1 MNKFKNG
8 LKKILSYIAA
18 RRLLRY
24 SIIVVVVIILLPTG
38 VILTNKYFNNK
49 VNNIEDTKEESLNI
63 NDSDKIKDNSIT
75 KGIIETD
82 VVADKTYSKHT
93 LSDGFSTLSEDD
105 YNSSSNTDKNN
116 ITNSTSNNISQS
128 IDKSS
133 LTGIDLEILEGYEF
147 NPKKDL
153 KLQATDKDGRNI
165 SDSII
170 IEKNNVNTTIP
181 GSYIVKASVKLS
193 NGQYKEREFNVI
205 VKETTLEVSLKSFKS
220 IKVNIKKG
228 EKIGATRVIPLI
240 IDEKKILEAEKIIKE
255 KIISVEEIKPK
266 KAVLITTGNEVY
278 KGRIKDA
285 FLPVMKEKLE
295 YYGSEIVKQIILPD
309 NKEMITE
316 NILKAIEE
324 DKVDMIICTGGMSVD
339 PDDVTPSAI
348 KDCNGEIVTYGA
360 PVLPGAMFLLA
371 YYKNIPILGV
381 PSCAMYSKRTIFDLV
396 LPRILA
402 DEKLSFE
409 DIARFGNG
417 GMCLNCEICSF
428 PHCSFGK

>member
-1 MNKFKNG
+1 MKQIRIEDSVG
-8 LKKILSYIAA
+8 CILSHDVTKIVPGEFKGRLFKKGHVIREEDIPKLLDIGKEHIYVWEPKKGQLHENDAAIRVKDLVLGQGCYISEEIKEGKIDFFANTQGIVKINKD
-18 RRLLRY
+18 LLLKLNLLGE
-24 SIIVVVVIILLPTG
+24 IIVSTIH
-38 VILTNKYFNNK
+38 NNTP
-49 VNNIEDTKEESLNI
+49 V
-63 NDSDKIKDNSIT
+63 
-75 KGIIETD
+75 
-82 VVADKTYSKHT
+82 
-93 LSDGFSTLSEDD
+93 
-105 YNSSSNTDKNN
+105 
-116 ITNSTSNNISQS
+116 
-128 IDKSS
+128 
-133 LTGIDLEILEGYEF
+133 
-147 NPKKDL
+147 
-153 KLQATDKDGRNI
+153 
-165 SDSII
+165 
-170 IEKNNVNTTIP
+170 
-181 GSYIVKASVKLS
+181 
-193 NGQYKEREFNVI
+193 
-205 VKETTLEVSLKSFKS
+205 
-220 IKVNIKKG
+220 KKG

-285 FLPVMKEKLE
+285 FLPVLKEKLE

>member
-1 MNKFKNG
+1 MKQIKIEDSVG
-8 LKKILSYIAA
+8 CILSHDVTKIVPGEFKGRLFKKGHVIKEEDIEKLLDIGKEHIYVWEAKEGQLHENDAAKRIKDLVLGKGCYISEEIKEGKIDFFANTQGIVKINKE
-18 RRLLRY
+18 LLLKLNLLGE
-24 SIIVVVVIILLPTG
+24 IIVSTIH
-38 VILTNKYFNNK
+38 NNTP
-49 VNNIEDTKEESLNI
+49 V
-63 NDSDKIKDNSIT
+63 
-75 KGIIETD
+75 
-82 VVADKTYSKHT
+82 
-93 LSDGFSTLSEDD
+93 
-105 YNSSSNTDKNN
+105 
-116 ITNSTSNNISQS
+116 
-128 IDKSS
+128 
-133 LTGIDLEILEGYEF
+133 
-147 NPKKDL
+147 
-153 KLQATDKDGRNI
+153 
-165 SDSII
+165 
-170 IEKNNVNTTIP
+170 
-181 GSYIVKASVKLS
+181 
-193 NGQYKEREFNVI
+193 
-205 VKETTLEVSLKSFKS
+205 
-220 IKVNIKKG
+220 KKG
-228 EKIGATRVIPLI
+228 EKIGSTRVIPLI
-240 IDEKKILEAEKIIKE
+240 IDEKKIIEAENIINE

-285 FLPVMKEKLE
+285 FLPVMKEKLG
-295 YYGSEIVKQIILPD
+295 YYGSEIIKQVILPD

-324 DKVDMIICTGGMSVD
+324 DKVDMVICTGGMSVD

-396 LPRILA
+396 LPRVLI

-409 DIARFGNG
+409 DIAKYGNG

>member
-1 MNKFKNG
+1 MKQIRIEDSVG
-8 LKKILSYIAA
+8 CILSHDVTKIVPGEFKGRLFKKGHVIREEDIPKLLDIGKEHIYVWEPKKGQLHENDAAIRIKDLVLGQGCYISEEIKEGKIDFFANTQGIVKINKD
-18 RRLLRY
+18 LLLKLNLLGE
-24 SIIVVVVIILLPTG
+24 IIVSTIH
-38 VILTNKYFNNK
+38 NNTP
-49 VNNIEDTKEESLNI
+49 V
-63 NDSDKIKDNSIT
+63 
-75 KGIIETD
+75 
-82 VVADKTYSKHT
+82 
-93 LSDGFSTLSEDD
+93 
-105 YNSSSNTDKNN
+105 
-116 ITNSTSNNISQS
+116 
-128 IDKSS
+128 
-133 LTGIDLEILEGYEF
+133 
-147 NPKKDL
+147 
-153 KLQATDKDGRNI
+153 
-165 SDSII
+165 
-170 IEKNNVNTTIP
+170 
-181 GSYIVKASVKLS
+181 
-193 NGQYKEREFNVI
+193 
-205 VKETTLEVSLKSFKS
+205 
-220 IKVNIKKG
+220 KKG

-255 KIISVEEIKPK
+255 KIISIDEIKPK

>member
-1 MNKFKNG
+1 MKQIRIEDSVG
-8 LKKILSYIAA
+8 CILSHDVTKIVPGEFKGRLFKKGHVIREEDIPKLLDIGKEHIYVWEPKKGQLHENDAAIRVKDLVLGQGCYISEEIKEGKIDFFANTQGIVKINKD
-18 RRLLRY
+18 LLLKLNLLGE
-24 SIIVVVVIILLPTG
+24 IIVSTIH
-38 VILTNKYFNNK
+38 NNTP
-49 VNNIEDTKEESLNI
+49 V
-63 NDSDKIKDNSIT
+63 
-75 KGIIETD
+75 
-82 VVADKTYSKHT
+82 
-93 LSDGFSTLSEDD
+93 
-105 YNSSSNTDKNN
+105 
-116 ITNSTSNNISQS
+116 
-128 IDKSS
+128 
-133 LTGIDLEILEGYEF
+133 
-147 NPKKDL
+147 
-153 KLQATDKDGRNI
+153 
-165 SDSII
+165 
-170 IEKNNVNTTIP
+170 
-181 GSYIVKASVKLS
+181 
-193 NGQYKEREFNVI
+193 
-205 VKETTLEVSLKSFKS
+205 
-220 IKVNIKKG
+220 KKG

-428 PHCSFGK
+428 PHW

>member
-1 MNKFKNG
+1 MKQIRIEDSVG
-8 LKKILSYIAA
+8 CILSHDVTKIVPGEFKGRLFKKGHVIREEDIPKLLDIGKEHIYVWEPKKGQLHENDAAIRVKDLVLGQGCYISEEIKEGKIDFFANTQGIVKINKG
-18 RRLLRY
+18 LLLKLNLLGE
-24 SIIVVVVIILLPTG
+24 IIVSTIH
-38 VILTNKYFNNK
+38 NNTP
-49 VNNIEDTKEESLNI
+49 V
-63 NDSDKIKDNSIT
+63 
-75 KGIIETD
+75 
-82 VVADKTYSKHT
+82 
-93 LSDGFSTLSEDD
+93 
-105 YNSSSNTDKNN
+105 
-116 ITNSTSNNISQS
+116 
-128 IDKSS
+128 
-133 LTGIDLEILEGYEF
+133 
-147 NPKKDL
+147 
-153 KLQATDKDGRNI
+153 
-165 SDSII
+165 
-170 IEKNNVNTTIP
+170 
-181 GSYIVKASVKLS
+181 
-193 NGQYKEREFNVI
+193 
-205 VKETTLEVSLKSFKS
+205 
-220 IKVNIKKG
+220 KKG

-240 IDEKKILEAEKIIKE
+240 IDEKKILEAE

>member
-1 MNKFKNG
+1 M
-8 LKKILSYIAA
+8 KKIKTVDAVGRVLLHDITKIVPGEFKGRAFKKGHVIREEDIPKLLDIGKEHIYVWEPKKGQLHENDAAIRVKDLVLGQGCYISEEIKEGKIDFFANTQGIVKINKD
-18 RRLLRY
+18 LLLKLNLLGE
-24 SIIVVVVIILLPTG
+24 IIVSTIH
-38 VILTNKYFNNK
+38 NNTP
-49 VNNIEDTKEESLNI
+49 V
-63 NDSDKIKDNSIT
+63 
-75 KGIIETD
+75 
-82 VVADKTYSKHT
+82 
-93 LSDGFSTLSEDD
+93 
-105 YNSSSNTDKNN
+105 
-116 ITNSTSNNISQS
+116 
-128 IDKSS
+128 
-133 LTGIDLEILEGYEF
+133 
-147 NPKKDL
+147 
-153 KLQATDKDGRNI
+153 
-165 SDSII
+165 
-170 IEKNNVNTTIP
+170 
-181 GSYIVKASVKLS
+181 
-193 NGQYKEREFNVI
+193 
-205 VKETTLEVSLKSFKS
+205 
-220 IKVNIKKG
+220 KKG

>member
-1 MNKFKNG
+1 MKQIRIEDSVG
-8 LKKILSYIAA
+8 CILSHDVTKIVPGEFKGRLFKKGHVIREEDIPKLLDIGKEHIYVWEPKKGQLHENDAAIRVKDLVLGQGCYISEEIKEGKIDFFANTQGIVKINKD
-18 RRLLRY
+18 LLLKLNLLGE
-24 SIIVVVVIILLPTG
+24 IIVSTIH
-38 VILTNKYFNNK
+38 NNTP
-49 VNNIEDTKEESLNI
+49 V
-63 NDSDKIKDNSIT
+63 
-75 KGIIETD
+75 
-82 VVADKTYSKHT
+82 
-93 LSDGFSTLSEDD
+93 
-105 YNSSSNTDKNN
+105 
-116 ITNSTSNNISQS
+116 
-128 IDKSS
+128 
-133 LTGIDLEILEGYEF
+133 
-147 NPKKDL
+147 
-153 KLQATDKDGRNI
+153 
-165 SDSII
+165 
-170 IEKNNVNTTIP
+170 
-181 GSYIVKASVKLS
+181 
-193 NGQYKEREFNVI
+193 
-205 VKETTLEVSLKSFKS
+205 
-220 IKVNIKKG
+220 KKG

-402 DEKLSFE
+402 DGKLSFE

>member
-1 MNKFKNG
+1 MKQIRIEDSVG
-8 LKKILSYIAA
+8 CILSHDVTKIVPGEFKGRLFKKGHVIREEDIPKLLDIGKEHIYVWEPKKGHLHENDAAIRVKDLVLGQGCYISEEIKEGKIDFFANTQGIVKINKG
-18 RRLLRY
+18 LLLKLNLLGE
-24 SIIVVVVIILLPTG
+24 IIVSTIH
-38 VILTNKYFNNK
+38 NNTP
-49 VNNIEDTKEESLNI
+49 V
-63 NDSDKIKDNSIT
+63 
-75 KGIIETD
+75 
-82 VVADKTYSKHT
+82 
-93 LSDGFSTLSEDD
+93 
-105 YNSSSNTDKNN
+105 
-116 ITNSTSNNISQS
+116 
-128 IDKSS
+128 
-133 LTGIDLEILEGYEF
+133 
-147 NPKKDL
+147 
-153 KLQATDKDGRNI
+153 
-165 SDSII
+165 
-170 IEKNNVNTTIP
+170 
-181 GSYIVKASVKLS
+181 
-193 NGQYKEREFNVI
+193 
-205 VKETTLEVSLKSFKS
+205 
-220 IKVNIKKG
+220 KKG

-295 YYGSEIVKQIILPD
+295 YYGSEIVKQVILPD

>member
-1 MNKFKNG
+1 MKQIRIEDSVG
-8 LKKILSYIAA
+8 CILSHDVTKIVPGEFKGRLFKKGHVIREEDIPKLLDIGKEHIYVWEPKKGQLHENDAAIRVKDLVLGQGCYISEEIKEGKIDFFANTQGIVKINKD
-18 RRLLRY
+18 LLLKLNLLGE
-24 SIIVVVVIILLPTG
+24 IIVSTIH
-38 VILTNKYFNNK
+38 NNTP
-49 VNNIEDTKEESLNI
+49 V
-63 NDSDKIKDNSIT
+63 
-75 KGIIETD
+75 
-82 VVADKTYSKHT
+82 
-93 LSDGFSTLSEDD
+93 
-105 YNSSSNTDKNN
+105 
-116 ITNSTSNNISQS
+116 
-128 IDKSS
+128 
-133 LTGIDLEILEGYEF
+133 
-147 NPKKDL
+147 
-153 KLQATDKDGRNI
+153 
-165 SDSII
+165 
-170 IEKNNVNTTIP
+170 
-181 GSYIVKASVKLS
+181 
-193 NGQYKEREFNVI
+193 
-205 VKETTLEVSLKSFKS
+205 
-220 IKVNIKKG
+220 KKG

-266 KAVLITTGNEVY
+266 KAVLINTGNEVY

-295 YYGSEIVKQIILPD
+295 HYGSEIVKQIILPD

-316 NILKAIEE
+316 NILKVIEE

>member
-1 MNKFKNG
+1 MKQIRIEDSVG
-8 LKKILSYIAA
+8 CILSHDVTKIVQGEFKGRLFKKGHVIREEDIPKLLDIGKEHIYVWEPKKGQLHENDAAIRVKDLVLGQGCYISEEIKEGKIDFFANTQGIVKINKD
-18 RRLLRY
+18 LLLKLNLLGE
-24 SIIVVVVIILLPTG
+24 IIVSTIH
-38 VILTNKYFNNK
+38 NNTP
-49 VNNIEDTKEESLNI
+49 V
-63 NDSDKIKDNSIT
+63 
-75 KGIIETD
+75 
-82 VVADKTYSKHT
+82 
-93 LSDGFSTLSEDD
+93 
-105 YNSSSNTDKNN
+105 
-116 ITNSTSNNISQS
+116 
-128 IDKSS
+128 
-133 LTGIDLEILEGYEF
+133 
-147 NPKKDL
+147 
-153 KLQATDKDGRNI
+153 
-165 SDSII
+165 
-170 IEKNNVNTTIP
+170 
-181 GSYIVKASVKLS
+181 
-193 NGQYKEREFNVI
+193 
-205 VKETTLEVSLKSFKS
+205 
-220 IKVNIKKG
+220 KKG

>member
-1 MNKFKNG
+1 MKQIRIEDSVG
-8 LKKILSYIAA
+8 CILSHDVTKIVPGEFKGRSFKKGHVIREEDIPKLLDIGKEHIYVWEPKKGQLHENDAAIRVKDLVLGQGCYISEEIKEGKIDFFANTQGIVKINKD
-18 RRLLRY
+18 LLLKLNLLGE
-24 SIIVVVVIILLPTG
+24 IIVSTIH
-38 VILTNKYFNNK
+38 NNTP
-49 VNNIEDTKEESLNI
+49 V
-63 NDSDKIKDNSIT
+63 
-75 KGIIETD
+75 
-82 VVADKTYSKHT
+82 
-93 LSDGFSTLSEDD
+93 
-105 YNSSSNTDKNN
+105 
-116 ITNSTSNNISQS
+116 
-128 IDKSS
+128 
-133 LTGIDLEILEGYEF
+133 
-147 NPKKDL
+147 
-153 KLQATDKDGRNI
+153 
-165 SDSII
+165 
-170 IEKNNVNTTIP
+170 
-181 GSYIVKASVKLS
+181 
-193 NGQYKEREFNVI
+193 
-205 VKETTLEVSLKSFKS
+205 
-220 IKVNIKKG
+220 KKG

>member
-1 MNKFKNG
+1 MKQIRIEDSVG
-8 LKKILSYIAA
+8 CILSHDVTKIVPGEFKGRLFKKGHVIREEDIPKLLDIGKEHIYVWEPKKGQLHENDAAIRVKDLVLGQGCYISEEIKEGKIDFFANTQGVLKINKD
-18 RRLLRY
+18 LLLKLNLLGE
-24 SIIVVVVIILLPTG
+24 IIVSTIH
-38 VILTNKYFNNK
+38 NNTP
-49 VNNIEDTKEESLNI
+49 V
-63 NDSDKIKDNSIT
+63 
-75 KGIIETD
+75 
-82 VVADKTYSKHT
+82 
-93 LSDGFSTLSEDD
+93 
-105 YNSSSNTDKNN
+105 
-116 ITNSTSNNISQS
+116 
-128 IDKSS
+128 
-133 LTGIDLEILEGYEF
+133 
-147 NPKKDL
+147 
-153 KLQATDKDGRNI
+153 
-165 SDSII
+165 
-170 IEKNNVNTTIP
+170 
-181 GSYIVKASVKLS
+181 
-193 NGQYKEREFNVI
+193 
-205 VKETTLEVSLKSFKS
+205 
-220 IKVNIKKG
+220 KKG

-295 YYGSEIVKQIILPD
+295 YYGSEIVKQVILPD

-339 PDDVTPSAI
+339 PDDVTPPAI

>member
-1 MNKFKNG
+1 MKQIRIEDSVG
-8 LKKILSYIAA
+8 CILSHDVTKIVPGEFKGRLFKKGHVIREEDIPKLLDIGKEHIYVWEPKKGQLHENDAAIRIKDLVLGEGCYISEEIKEGKIDFFANTQGIVKINKD
-18 RRLLRY
+18 LLLKLNLLGE
-24 SIIVVVVIILLPTG
+24 IIVSTIH
-38 VILTNKYFNNK
+38 NNTP
-49 VNNIEDTKEESLNI
+49 V
-63 NDSDKIKDNSIT
+63 
-75 KGIIETD
+75 
-82 VVADKTYSKHT
+82 
-93 LSDGFSTLSEDD
+93 
-105 YNSSSNTDKNN
+105 
-116 ITNSTSNNISQS
+116 
-128 IDKSS
+128 
-133 LTGIDLEILEGYEF
+133 
-147 NPKKDL
+147 
-153 KLQATDKDGRNI
+153 
-165 SDSII
+165 
-170 IEKNNVNTTIP
+170 
-181 GSYIVKASVKLS
+181 
-193 NGQYKEREFNVI
+193 
-205 VKETTLEVSLKSFKS
+205 
-220 IKVNIKKG
+220 KKG

-295 YYGSEIVKQIILPD
+295 YYGSEIVKQVILPD

>member
-1 MNKFKNG
+1 MMKMIKVQDAVGSVLSHDVTQIIPGEFKGRAFKKGHIIKEEDIEKLLSIGKDHVYVWEPEEGQLHENDAAIRLSNLVVG
-8 LKKILSYIAA
+8 DGVATSEEIKEGKVDFFADRDGVLKIDKEKLFKLNS
-18 RRLLRY
+18 LGE
-24 SIIVVVVIILLPTG
+24 IIV
-38 VILTNKYFNNK
+38 
-49 VNNIEDTKEESLNI
+49 
-63 NDSDKIKDNSIT
+63 
-75 KGIIETD
+75 
-82 VVADKTYSKHT
+82 
-93 LSDGFSTLSEDD
+93 STLH
-105 YNSSSNTDKNN
+105 NNTP
-116 ITNSTSNNISQS
+116 I
-128 IDKSS
+128 
-133 LTGIDLEILEGYEF
+133 
-147 NPKKDL
+147 
-153 KLQATDKDGRNI
+153 R
-165 SDSII
+165 
-170 IEKNNVNTTIP
+170 
-181 GSYIVKASVKLS
+181 
-193 NGQYKEREFNVI
+193 
-205 VKETTLEVSLKSFKS
+205 
-220 IKVNIKKG
+220 KG

-240 IDEKKILEAEKIIKE
+240 IDENKIIEAEELIKE
-255 KIISVEEIKPK
+255 KIIRVDEIKTK
-266 KAVLITTGNEVY
+266 RCAVITTGNEVY

-295 YYGSEIVKQIILPD
+295 YYGSEIVKQVILPD

>member
-1 MNKFKNG
+1 MKQIRIEDSVG
-8 LKKILSYIAA
+8 CILSHDVTKIVPGEFKGRLFKKGHVIREEDIPKLLDIGKEHIYVWEPKKGQLHENDAAIRIKDLVLGQGCYISEEIKEGKIDFFANTQGIVKINKD
-18 RRLLRY
+18 LLLKLNLLGE
-24 SIIVVVVIILLPTG
+24 IIVSTIH
-38 VILTNKYFNNK
+38 NNTP
-49 VNNIEDTKEESLNI
+49 V
-63 NDSDKIKDNSIT
+63 
-75 KGIIETD
+75 
-82 VVADKTYSKHT
+82 
-93 LSDGFSTLSEDD
+93 
-105 YNSSSNTDKNN
+105 
-116 ITNSTSNNISQS
+116 
-128 IDKSS
+128 
-133 LTGIDLEILEGYEF
+133 
-147 NPKKDL
+147 
-153 KLQATDKDGRNI
+153 
-165 SDSII
+165 
-170 IEKNNVNTTIP
+170 
-181 GSYIVKASVKLS
+181 
-193 NGQYKEREFNVI
+193 
-205 VKETTLEVSLKSFKS
+205 
-220 IKVNIKKG
+220 KKG

-295 YYGSEIVKQIILPD
+295 YYGSEIVKQVILPD

>member
-1 MNKFKNG
+1 MKQIKIEDSVG
-8 LKKILSYIAA
+8 CILSHDVTKIVPGEFKGRLFKKGHVIKEEDIEKLLDIGKEHIYVWEPKEGQLHENDAAKRIKDLVLGKGCYISEEIKEGKIDFFANTQGIVKINKE
-18 RRLLRY
+18 LLLKLNLLGE
-24 SIIVVVVIILLPTG
+24 IIVSTIH
-38 VILTNKYFNNK
+38 NNTP
-49 VNNIEDTKEESLNI
+49 V
-63 NDSDKIKDNSIT
+63 
-75 KGIIETD
+75 
-82 VVADKTYSKHT
+82 
-93 LSDGFSTLSEDD
+93 
-105 YNSSSNTDKNN
+105 
-116 ITNSTSNNISQS
+116 
-128 IDKSS
+128 
-133 LTGIDLEILEGYEF
+133 
-147 NPKKDL
+147 
-153 KLQATDKDGRNI
+153 
-165 SDSII
+165 
-170 IEKNNVNTTIP
+170 
-181 GSYIVKASVKLS
+181 
-193 NGQYKEREFNVI
+193 
-205 VKETTLEVSLKSFKS
+205 
-220 IKVNIKKG
+220 KKG
-228 EKIGATRVIPLI
+228 EKIGSTRVIPLI
-240 IDEKKILEAEKIIKE
+240 IDEKKIIEAENIINE

-295 YYGSEIVKQIILPD
+295 YYGSEIIKQVILPD

-396 LPRILA
+396 LPRVLV

-409 DIARFGNG
+409 DIAKYGNG

>member
-1 MNKFKNG
+1 MKQIRIEDSVG
-8 LKKILSYIAA
+8 CILSHDVTKIVPGEFKGRLFKKGHVIREEDIPKLLDIGKEHIYVWEPKKGQLHENDAAIRVKDLVLGQGCYISEEIKEGKIDFFANTQGLVKINKG
-18 RRLLRY
+18 LLLKLNLLGE
-24 SIIVVVVIILLPTG
+24 IIVSTIH
-38 VILTNKYFNNK
+38 NNTP
-49 VNNIEDTKEESLNI
+49 V
-63 NDSDKIKDNSIT
+63 
-75 KGIIETD
+75 
-82 VVADKTYSKHT
+82 
-93 LSDGFSTLSEDD
+93 
-105 YNSSSNTDKNN
+105 
-116 ITNSTSNNISQS
+116 
-128 IDKSS
+128 
-133 LTGIDLEILEGYEF
+133 
-147 NPKKDL
+147 
-153 KLQATDKDGRNI
+153 
-165 SDSII
+165 
-170 IEKNNVNTTIP
+170 
-181 GSYIVKASVKLS
+181 
-193 NGQYKEREFNVI
+193 
-205 VKETTLEVSLKSFKS
+205 
-220 IKVNIKKG
+220 KKG

-295 YYGSEIVKQIILPD
+295 YYGSEIVKQVILPD